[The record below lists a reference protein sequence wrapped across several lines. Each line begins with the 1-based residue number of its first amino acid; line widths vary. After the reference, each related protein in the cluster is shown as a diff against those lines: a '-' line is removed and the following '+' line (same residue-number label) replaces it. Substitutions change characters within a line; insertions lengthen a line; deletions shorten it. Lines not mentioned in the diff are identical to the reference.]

1 MRERN
6 QGIVIAGSTQVTDE
20 YPVSESFPNSH
31 KATNYYEWCV
41 AEVKRMGVGFFIVED
56 TIDIEGIP
64 TDVCHI
70 RKADR
75 V

>member
-1 MRERN
+1 
-6 QGIVIAGSTQVTDE
+6 
-20 YPVSESFPNSH
+20 VSESFPNSH

-56 TIDIEGIP
+56 SIDIEGIP